1 MYIHLGISERLT
13 HQLKIASL
21 WVSKVSHSYP
31 SSPEDGLLFFWYGP
45 HISESAFL
53 RYPKFEH

>member
-31 SSPEDGLLFFWYGP
+31 CDPLPEDGLLFFWYP
-45 HISESAFL
+45 LVI
-53 RYPKFEH
+53 